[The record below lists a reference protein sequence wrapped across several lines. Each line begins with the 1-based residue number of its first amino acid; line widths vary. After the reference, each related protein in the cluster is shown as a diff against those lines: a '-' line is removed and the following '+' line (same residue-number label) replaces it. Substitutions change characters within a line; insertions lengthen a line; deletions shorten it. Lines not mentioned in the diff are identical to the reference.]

1 MCESLTF
8 NRKILKTSV
17 FQTLNIPID
26 FDGME
31 VAMSPNQRG
40 IPKQIA
46 GEYVIYVSLNY
57 QLA

>member
-8 NRKILKTSV
+8 NREILKTSV
-17 FQTLNIPID
+17 FQTLNVPIH

-40 IPKQIA
+40 TPKRM
-46 GEYVIYVSLNY
+46 GEYVIYVNLNY